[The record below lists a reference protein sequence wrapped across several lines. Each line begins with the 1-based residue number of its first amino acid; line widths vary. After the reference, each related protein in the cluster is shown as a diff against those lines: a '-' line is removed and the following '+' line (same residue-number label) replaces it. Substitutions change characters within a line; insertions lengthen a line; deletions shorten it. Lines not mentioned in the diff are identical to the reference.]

1 MFELQGEGENRTF
14 FSYYNYQIF
23 LIESSDW
30 YTTTVQ

>member
-1 MFELQGEGENRTF
+1 MFELQGEGENRTV
-14 FSYYNYQIF
+14 FSYYNYEIF